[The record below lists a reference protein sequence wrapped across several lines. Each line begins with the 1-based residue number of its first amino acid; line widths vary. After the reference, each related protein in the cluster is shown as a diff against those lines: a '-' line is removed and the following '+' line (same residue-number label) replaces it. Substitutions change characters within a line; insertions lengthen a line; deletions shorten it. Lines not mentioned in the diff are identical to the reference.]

1 MDQTPE
7 NWQDRTQLLL
17 GDENVMR
24 LNRAS
29 VLVVGI
35 GGVGA
40 YAAEMLCRAG
50 VGEMTIVDADAVSVT
65 NLNRQ
70 LPALHSTIGKSKVE
84 VMKERLL
91 DINPNLKL
99 HCVEMFVRDEKT
111 AELLE
116 SADFD
121 YVVDAIDSLSPKVY
135 LIYQALQ
142 HNLRIVSAM
151 GAGGKM
157 DPCKVQVADIA
168 KSTHCHLAKT
178 VRKRLYRLGVR
189 GGFSVV
195 YSTENVPDEAIVI
208 DKDESINKLST
219 VGTISYM
226 PAIFGCIV
234 ASVVIRELC
243 GMPLQ

>member
-1 MDQTPE
+1 MEE
-7 NWQDRTQLLL
+7 NNWLARTELLL
-17 GDENVMR
+17 GPDQVAA
-24 LNRAS
+24 LAHKH
-29 VLVVGI
+29 VLQVGL

-40 YAAEMLCRAG
+40 YSAEMLCRAG

>member
-1 MDQTPE
+1 MEE
-7 NWQDRTQLLL
+7 NNWLARTELLL
-17 GDENVMR
+17 GPAQVET
-24 LNRAS
+24 LAHKH
-29 VLVVGI
+29 VLQVGL

-40 YAAEMLCRAG
+40 YSAEMLCRAG
-50 VGEMTIVDADAVSVT
+50 IGEMTIVDADSVSVT

-84 VMKERLL
+84 IMKERLL

-99 HCVEMFVRDEKT
+99 HGVEMFIRDEKT
-111 AELLE
+111 AELLDA
-116 SADFD
+116 ADYD

-135 LIYQALQ
+135 LIQQALQ
-142 HNLRIVSAM
+142 RGLRIVSAM

-157 DPCKVQVADIA
+157 DPGKVQVADIA

-189 GGFSVV
+189 GGFPVV
-195 YSTENVPDEAIVI
+195 YSTENVPEEAIVI

-226 PAIFGCIV
+226 PAIFGCVV

-243 GMPLQ
+243 GKPLQ

>member
-1 MDQTPE
+1 MNE
-7 NWQDRTQLLL
+7 QDWLSRTELLL
-17 GDENVMR
+17 GADD
-24 LNRAS
+24 LAKLS
-29 VLVVGI
+29 GKHVLQVGL

-40 YAAEMLCRAG
+40 YSAEMLCRAG
-50 VGEMTIVDADAVSVT
+50 IGEMTIVDADTVSVS

-84 VMKERLL
+84 VMANRLL

-111 AELLE
+111 AELLD
-116 SADFD
+116 SAPFD
-121 YVVDAIDSLSPKVY
+121 YVVDAIDTLSPKVF
-135 LIYQALQ
+135 LIQQALQ
-142 HNLRIVSAM
+142 RGLRIVSAM

-189 GGFSVV
+189 GGFPVV
-195 YSTENVPDEAIVI
+195 YSTENVPEEAIVI
-208 DKDESINKLST
+208 DKDESINKMST

-226 PAIFGCIV
+226 PAIFGCVV
-234 ASVVIRELC
+234 ASVVIRDLL
-243 GMPLQ
+243 GKPLQ